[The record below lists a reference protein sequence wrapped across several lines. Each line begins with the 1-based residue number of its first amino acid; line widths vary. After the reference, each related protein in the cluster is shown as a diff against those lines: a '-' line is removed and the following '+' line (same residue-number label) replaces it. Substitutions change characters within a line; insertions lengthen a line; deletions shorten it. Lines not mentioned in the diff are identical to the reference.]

1 MATRSIHAA
10 VHQQQ
15 LLEALSSGV
24 FGPPHLDVREGKP
37 VPSCWRAFD
46 HPRLPDWAIT
56 EARADNVGGT
66 VCLVDLSV
74 PEDSL
79 EISRD
84 GCTLLLKYPVPLSWA
99 TVVTVTSEK
108 AAKEIGAKAGLF
120 PDIVLGAVTVKA
132 IVPLGEIDKNSRLL
146 GSTDDGLFTY
156 TSDIADPIEPM
167 SPKDAELLHSLD
179 KVAGVLAVLSLASAQ
194 ELRSA
199 PSRAPVWQDRLNTT
213 INAIQASGSST
224 WCEGLWR
231 ALLDVLLPGE
241 EFSVDRA
248 ILLEFARELTGLNQA
263 DGFVP
268 LEVLEEVVA
277 RGKRSLAGSREITI
291 AISEFG
297 RATAA
302 VLQSRQELR
311 DEHLTD
317 AGHPGLRGALLFL
330 LTGDQERL
338 DRFLQLRPETGCTV
352 ALVARCL
359 VATYSG
365 LTALPREAKSPDPHV
380 LGFVAGA
387 ALDALRGGA
396 VTFSI
401 TENVQGP
408 VIELALE
415 LGGQVLYRIPGRL
428 DADLQRLWE
437 LVVGA
442 GCEVRRGSEVGKLK
456 ATVAREAKNS
466 AALEVCCE
474 LSEGGPQIPSTRCLI
489 LSVRVDRPSTMP
501 KLVSAWASMG
511 EVPVMAQPDSVDQ
524 NLIKLSLAI
533 EWEDL
538 SVEHVKAGLAL
549 LTTAIIAWQGKP
561 TLRSSGRT
569 RVKRPVAAAPEEVQV
584 QDTRIMD
591 GAF

>member
-37 VPSCWRAFD
+37 VPSCWRAFVD
-46 HPRLPDWAIT
+46 PPLPDWAIT
-56 EARADNVGGT
+56 EARGDNVGGT
-66 VCLVDLSV
+66 VCLVDLIV

-84 GCTLLLKYPVPLSWA
+84 GGTLLLKYPVPLSWA
-99 TVVTVTSEK
+99 MLVTVVSEK
-108 AAKEIGAKAGLF
+108 AAKEIGVKAGLF
-120 PDIVLGAVTVKA
+120 PDVVPGAVTVKA
-132 IVPLGEIDKNSRLL
+132 IAPPVEIEKISRQV
-146 GSTDDGLFTY
+146 GSTDDGLFTS

-167 SPKDAELLHSLD
+167 SPSDAELLRSLD
-179 KVAGVLAVLSLASAQ
+179 KVAGVLAVLALSSAQ
-194 ELRSA
+194 ELRSV
-199 PSRAPVWQDRLNTT
+199 PSRASVWQDRLNTT
-213 INAIQASGSST
+213 VNAIQESGSST
-224 WCEGLWR
+224 WCEGVWR
-231 ALLDVLLPGE
+231 ALPDVLLPGE
-241 EFSVDRA
+241 EFAVDRA
-248 ILLEFARELTGLNQA
+248 ILLEFARELAGLNQA

-268 LEVLEEVVA
+268 LDLLEEVVA
-277 RGKRSLAGSREITI
+277 RVRRGVVGSRETTI

-302 VLQSRQELR
+302 VLQNRQELR
-311 DEHLTD
+311 DEHLAD

-330 LTGDQERL
+330 LTGDQEKL
-338 DRFLQLRPETGCTV
+338 DRFLQLRPETGYTV

-359 VATYSG
+359 IATYSG

-380 LGFVAGA
+380 LGCVAGA
-387 ALDALRGGA
+387 ALNALRGGTA
-396 VTFSI
+396 AFSI
-401 TENVQGP
+401 MEDVQGP
-408 VIELALE
+408 VTDLVLE

-442 GCEVRRGSEVGKLK
+442 GGEVHRGSEAGKLK
-456 ATVAREAKNS
+456 ATVAREAKKS
-466 AALEVCCE
+466 ATLEVFCE
-474 LSEGGPQIPSTRCLI
+474 LSEGGPQIPSTRCLL

-538 SVEHVKAGLAL
+538 SVEHIKAGLAL
-549 LTTAIIAWQGKP
+549 LNTATIAWQGKP
-561 TLRSSGRT
+561 TSRSSGRT
-569 RVKRPVAAAPEEVQV
+569 RLKRPVAAAPEEVQAK
-584 QDTRIMD
+584 DTRIID
-591 GAF
+591 GAS